1 MNDYTNVKFMNLSQ
15 LRRIKSAGYVGEH
28 NRITGKQRDYH
39 DQRDEIDKRIW
50 ELEDKAMQKRVSL
63 EQHMNG
69 GNDTGGAETPTT
81 LNEFLDVKAFERE
94 ELNEIVTRTFKPWRW
109 LGYSLI
115 QKQIIDA
122 SPY

>member
-1 MNDYTNVKFMNLSQ
+1 MDYTNVKFMNLSQ

-28 NRITGKQRDYH
+28 NRITGRQRDYH
-39 DQRDEIDKRIW
+39 DQRNEIDARIW
-50 ELEDKAMQKRVSL
+50 ELEDKAMQKRISL
-63 EQHMNG
+63 EQHLEG
-69 GNDTGGAETPTT
+69 SAETITPTT

-94 ELNEIVTRTFKPWRW
+94 EINEIVTRTFKPWRW

>member
-28 NRITGKQRDYH
+28 NRITGRQRDYH
-39 DQRDEIDKRIW
+39 DQRNEIDTRIW
-50 ELEDKAMQKRVSL
+50 ELEDKAMQKRISL
-63 EQHMNG
+63 EQHMG
-69 GNDTGGAETPTT
+69 GNDSAETKITT

>member
-1 MNDYTNVKFMNLSQ
+1 MDYTNVKFMNLSQ

-28 NRITGKQRDYH
+28 NRITQKQRDYH

-50 ELEDKAMQKRVSL
+50 ELEDKATQKRVTL
-63 EQHMNG
+63 EQHLI
-69 GNDTGGAETPTT
+69 GAETTTQETTT

-94 ELNEIVTRTFKPWRW
+94 EFNEIVTRTFKPWRW

>member
-1 MNDYTNVKFMNLSQ
+1 MNLSQ

-28 NRITGKQRDYH
+28 NRITGRQRDYH
-39 DQRDEIDKRIW
+39 DQRNEIDTRIW
-50 ELEDKAMQKRVSL
+50 ELEDKAMCKKRVSL
-63 EQHMNG
+63 EQHLG
-69 GNDTGGAETPTT
+69 GNDMTGNETTPTT

-94 ELNEIVTRTFKPWRW
+94 EINEIVTRTFKPWRW